1 MEYFKKGFSQLY
13 VTIRV
18 PILDTL
24 SIKSMFRL
32 RNHSKTFVNL
42 FADRIIRK
50 TSKYTCFYRTV
61 VFYQIMAEFLLLDFL
76 ILGYVRKA

>member
-1 MEYFKKGFSQLY
+1 
-13 VTIRV
+13 
-18 PILDTL
+18 
-24 SIKSMFRL
+24 MFRL

-76 ILGYVRKA
+76 ILGHVRKA